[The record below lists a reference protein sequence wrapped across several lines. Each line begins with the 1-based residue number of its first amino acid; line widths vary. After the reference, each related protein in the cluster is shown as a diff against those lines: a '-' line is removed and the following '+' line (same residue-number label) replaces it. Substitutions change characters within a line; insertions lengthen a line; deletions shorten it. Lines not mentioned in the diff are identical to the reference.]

1 MYATTVAMISRFG
14 ERDLQL
20 LTERENSM
28 PGEIN
33 LPVLEQ
39 ALTDASAEIDS
50 YLAGRYQLPLS
61 NAPDVLERNCCDI
74 ARYLLL
80 GDRAPEQVEKRYQ
93 AVVKWLTLVSKGDIQ
108 LGLADGEAVEPGGTV
123 AVIES
128 AGSVFGRANSKGFI

>member
-1 MYATTVAMISRFG
+1 MYATATAMISRFG
-14 ERDLQL
+14 EQDLRL
-20 LTERENSM
+20 LTEREDST

-39 ALTDASAEIDS
+39 ALADASAEIDS
-50 YLAGRYQLPLS
+50 YLGGRYQLPL
-61 NAPDVLERNCCDI
+61 AVVPDALERSCCDV

-80 GDRAPEQVEKRYQ
+80 GDRAPEQVEKRYN

-108 LGLADGEAVEPGGTV
+108 LGLGGGETVESTGTI

-128 AGSVFGRANSKGFI
+128 SGSVFGRTSAKGFI

>member
-1 MYATTVAMISRFG
+1 MYATAADMVSRFG
-14 ERDLQL
+14 EQDLVL
-20 LTERENSM
+20 LTEREDST
-28 PGEIN
+28 PGAIN
-33 LPVLEQ
+33 QPVLEQ

-50 YLAGRYQLPLS
+50 YLAGRYQLPLAQ
-61 NAPDVLERNCCDI
+61 APEVLIRSCCDV

-108 LGLADGEAVEPGGTV
+108 LGLASDTPIEPSGPV

-128 AGSVFGRANSKGFI
+128 AGSVFSRAGSKGFI